1 MQHIRIYPNV
11 RSSLQPPAGRTP
23 NMSGGSG
30 RNHGGSARVRIFPG
44 SSLSSLM
51 TPPPPPPPPPSS
63 PPPKPAHMCKVAVLG
78 DAFSGKSSL
87 LQKFI
92 FRQYANSRCV
102 DNDGEACN
110 DDANPNGAA
119 SAASIS
125 VGTSLGAA
133 SFERCEPTLA
143 DYHKKDVTV
152 WDHVKQ
158 ENELLTPMPLC
169 IRVQCWDLNIHRQF
183 LTEEQTEP
191 NNSSFSHSIISES
204 SPCNSTTI
212 LPLLPLI
219 KKMNGIIIVCRSPL
233 SPSYTSHSSNASF
246 SSHTSNTCS
255 EWPELDSL
263 EEQIRR
269 WTSFLQRKEVNWEYQ
284 HKTTFVLLSCADLA
298 IVDYSPR
305 EWMQLSVRMQE
316 ICEGCGIDSWKMGTS
331 IDTGSLFDVD
341 FLKNKQS
348 LLLKRMLQQQGR
360 LLEDLEDAIER
371 ALIDVILTH
380 LGRSRKLQQ

>member
-1 MQHIRIYPNV
+1 M
-11 RSSLQPPAGRTP
+11 L
-23 NMSGGSG
+23 GGSG
-30 RNHGGSARVRIFPG
+30 RNHGGSNRVRIFPG
-44 SSLSSLM
+44 SSISSL
-51 TPPPPPPPPPSS
+51 TTPPPPPSS
-63 PPPKPAHMCKVAVLG
+63 PPPKPAHICKIAVLG

-87 LQKFI
+87 VQKFI

-102 DNDGEACN
+102 NNYGDVCN
-110 DDANPNGAA
+110 DNANPNGAE

-133 SFERCEPTLA
+133 SFERCELTLA

-158 ENELLTPMPLC
+158 QNGEPLKPMPLC
-169 IRVQCWDLNIHRQF
+169 IRVQCWDINIHRHHLSDQ
-183 LTEEQTEP
+183 QTEP
-191 NNSSFSHSIISES
+191 DNSSCSHSIISES
-204 SPCNSTTI
+204 SPRNSTNI

-246 SSHTSNTCS
+246 SSHTSNTYS

-269 WTSFLQRKEVNWEYQ
+269 WTSFLQRKEVDWEYQ
-284 HKTTFVLLSCADLA
+284 HNTAFVFLSCADLA

-305 EWMQLSVRMQE
+305 EWMQLSVRMQD
-316 ICEGCGIDSWKMGTS
+316 ICEVCGIDSWNMGTC
-331 IDTGSLFDVD
+331 IDTSSLFDAD
-341 FLKNKQS
+341 FLKNNQS
-348 LLLKRMLQQQGR
+348 LLLEQMLQQQSR
-360 LLEDLEDAIER
+360 QLEDMEDAIER
-371 ALIDVILTH
+371 ALIDVILIH
-380 LGRSRKLQQ
+380 LGRARKLQQ